1 MELRSQ
7 VYRMA
12 APRYLEIG
20 RVGTTFDLDMFEHTI
35 EFADG
40 GQRSPNAGKYAQV
53 RVLKKIGTGNDGVA
67 DVLRLQ
73 GAELPVRANFSGRL
87 RIQQRGVERYR
98 PIVRHRVQRQFVNF
112 ELKGFCS
119 GFTGSKLDHG
129 TVRDNLVDNQR
140 VLLQTA
146 GRSRFIAA
154 AFTAR

>member
-53 RVLKKIGTGNDGVA
+53 RVLKNIGAGNYGVA

-73 GAELPVRANFSGRL
+73 GAELPVRANFSRRL
-87 RIQQRGVERYR
+87 RIQERGVERHWSV
-98 PIVRHRVQRQFVNF
+98 VRHGVQSQFVNF

-119 GFTGSKLDHG
+119 WFAGSKLHHG
-129 TVRDNLVDNQR
+129 TIRDDLVDDKC
-140 VLLQTA
+140 
-146 GRSRFIAA
+146 
-154 AFTAR
+154 